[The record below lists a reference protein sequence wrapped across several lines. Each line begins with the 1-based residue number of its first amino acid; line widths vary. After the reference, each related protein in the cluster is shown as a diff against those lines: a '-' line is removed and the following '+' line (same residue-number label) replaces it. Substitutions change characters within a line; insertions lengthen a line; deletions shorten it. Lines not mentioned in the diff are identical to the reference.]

1 MFWWFHNKCTIFLI
15 QVPFVPSN
23 HITWKGMNFR
33 CGKLP
38 HYIEYNRF
46 IWGLT
51 YSPTW
56 YDQANCIQ
64 SVSSRDNNPGR
75 HDPLSSISKFCWVEK
90 RNLIYLMWSDLFYWL
105 CHGFDVLNWCQPLKW
120 WSLSL
125 RSCLLIAFKESS
137 TCLRSLSGRR
147 CPSNQWVLGYL
158 YRNRFIELES
168 PSNQWVVVQE

>member
-15 QVPFVPSN
+15 QVPFVPSD

-38 HYIEYNRF
+38 HYIEYYRF

-75 HDPLSSISKFCWVEK
+75 QDPISSISKFCWVEK
-90 RNLIYLMWSDLFYWL
+90 RNLLYLMWSDLF
-105 CHGFDVLNWCQPLKW
+105 FDMVIDLTFLIDASHSSDDHCCTGVACWSHSRRVQHVWGVCQGADALQ
-120 WSLSL
+120 
-125 RSCLLIAFKESS
+125 
-137 TCLRSLSGRR
+137 TNG
-147 CPSNQWVLGYL
+147 
-158 YRNRFIELES
+158 
-168 PSNQWVVVQE
+168 